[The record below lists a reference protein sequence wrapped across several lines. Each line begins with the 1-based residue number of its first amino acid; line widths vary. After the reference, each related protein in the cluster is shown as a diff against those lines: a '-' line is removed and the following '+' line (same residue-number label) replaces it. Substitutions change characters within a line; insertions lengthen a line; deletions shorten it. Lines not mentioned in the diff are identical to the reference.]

1 LGKLEYLISP
11 RGSYRCLKPSLK
23 LSITHIRQAIE
34 AHLHESDDVYTHAFA
49 SLPTITVTLFELLKL
64 MMEQTSGFYARAL
77 RVIGQDLAGLFP
89 ENLAIELDG
98 NKFVAN
104 GLCAKS
110 RITGQNPTT
119 AWMGV
124 KKLIDKVS
132 DIVRVPN
139 HEPDLEFVPFSRVY
153 NVNDIDR
160 LDEQGT
166 NYRGNDTGMPDIYS
180 LGERLRTI
188 GKVIDAQNGR
198 VVKIF
203 KDLHQIMFEYQD
215 SDGKARKEELSNTE
229 LYQLQQRYASGR
241 SAAGTPKTSEK

>member
-1 LGKLEYLISP
+1 
-11 RGSYRCLKPSLK
+11 
-23 LSITHIRQAIE
+23 
-34 AHLHESDDVYTHAFA
+34 
-49 SLPTITVTLFELLKL
+49 
-64 MMEQTSGFYARAL
+64 MMEHTSGFYARAL
-77 RVIGQDLAGLFP
+77 RVIGQDLVDLFP

-98 NKFVAN
+98 DKFVAN

-110 RITGQNPTT
+110 RVARQNSTT
-119 AWMGV
+119 AWKGV

-153 NVNDIDR
+153 NVNDISR

-166 NYRGNDTGMPDIYS
+166 NYRGDDTGMPDIYS

-198 VVKIF
+198 AVRIF
-203 KDLHQIMFEYQD
+203 KDLRQIMFEYQD
-215 SDGKARKEELSNTE
+215 SDGKSRKEELSNTE

-241 SAAGTPKTSEK
+241 SGSSTPKTSDK

>member
-1 LGKLEYLISP
+1 VK
-11 RGSYRCLKPSLK
+11 
-23 LSITHIRQAIE
+23 
-34 AHLHESDDVYTHAFA
+34 
-49 SLPTITVTLFELLKL
+49 LFELLKL

-98 NKFVAN
+98 DKFVAN
-104 GLCAKS
+104 GLCAKNRVAEQNS
-110 RITGQNPTT
+110 RT

-153 NVNDIDR
+153 NVNDISR

-166 NYRGNDTGMPDIYS
+166 NYRGDDTGMPDIYS

-198 VVKIF
+198 AVRIF

-215 SDGKARKEELSNTE
+215 SDGKSRKEELSNTE

-241 SAAGTPKTSEK
+241 SGSSTPKTSDK